1 MNIRVISVLLC
12 AVCFCSCVE
21 RSEYWQTIKS
31 VEPYIEE
38 RPDSALVVLQGMN
51 TRKLSEGEER
61 AKYALYLSMAMDN
74 NYIDRTDFDILQ
86 PAIDYYKENGSD
98 TDKQRTLYYEGRI
111 YHNQGDE
118 SAAMECY
125 LKALDCGVKS
135 DDIVT
140 KARILVAQ
148 SNIYYSLMQWNKVC
162 DVNLQAADI
171 FYRLD
176 DIKNYINCNLK
187 AVSSFIQQGE
197 YEFAKT
203 YLDKCSNYIEAMPA
217 KTLGNYYSGYITY
230 LIYDNF
236 HRDTISKAVKGYVE
250 SVPEENIDY
259 MTLANAYIK
268 LEDFDNALE
277 AASNYRRYRNT
288 EPEHRYYALL
298 SEIYQKQGKYKEAL
312 QHYITFNKLN
322 SASITPIFKDDTQ
335 FMEDKHI
342 LELQAMNERKD
353 KNIAILLSAILC
365 VTIICVAVYIR
376 SCLRERAMKQS
387 LAEQEAERYRMLYQQ
402 VEYEKENLSEL
413 LSQSSDLDKE
423 TRTVVAQRLELLNK
437 FFAVYITNNSDIN
450 RSADKELEELLANKD
465 AFMSS
470 TRLAF
475 TGSHP
480 DFIKYL
486 EKHNLTEW
494 EIEYCCLY
502 ALGLKG
508 KEVGTYIKLRSHYNI
523 SSEIREKLGLGETDT
538 NLGIYIRKLLD
549 RVS

>member
-1 MNIRVISVLLC
+1 
-12 AVCFCSCVE
+12 
-21 RSEYWQTIKS
+21 
-31 VEPYIEE
+31 
-38 RPDSALVVLQGMN
+38 
-51 TRKLSEGEER
+51 
-61 AKYALYLSMAMDN
+61 
-74 NYIDRTDFDILQ
+74 
-86 PAIDYYKENGSD
+86 
-98 TDKQRTLYYEGRI
+98 
-111 YHNQGDE
+111 
-118 SAAMECY
+118 
-125 LKALDCGVKS
+125 
-135 DDIVT
+135 
-140 KARILVAQ
+140 
-148 SNIYYSLMQWNKVC
+148 
-162 DVNLQAADI
+162 
-171 FYRLD
+171 
-176 DIKNYINCNLK
+176 
-187 AVSSFIQQGE
+187 
-197 YEFAKT
+197 
-203 YLDKCSNYIEAMPA
+203 
-217 KTLGNYYSGYITY
+217 
-230 LIYDNF
+230 
-236 HRDTISKAVKGYVE
+236 
-250 SVPEENIDY
+250 
-259 MTLANAYIK
+259 
-268 LEDFDNALE
+268 
-277 AASNYRRYRNT
+277 
-288 EPEHRYYALL
+288 
-298 SEIYQKQGKYKEAL
+298 
-312 QHYITFNKLN
+312 
-322 SASITPIFKDDTQ
+322 
-335 FMEDKHI
+335 MEDKHI

-365 VTIICVAVYIR
+365 VTIIFVAVYIR
-376 SCLRERAMKQS
+376 SRFRERAMKQS

-486 EKHNLTEW
+486 ERHNLTEW